1 MVYLRE
7 LELQDVAW
15 VCFYVGGY
23 EDEGFVDGGEPTVTA
38 IIFDFVVPGADPVAL
53 GAVPVAPLVVDL
65 AGDGVSAFLYGI
77 VRAEEQGVRS
87 TGAKRLSRDLRLAQ
101 GLSASRPLY

>member
-1 MVYLRE
+1 MSP
-7 LELQDVAW
+7 
-15 VCFYVGGY
+15 
-23 EDEGFVDGGEPTVTA
+23 GFAFTSAGTKTRDLLTVGEPTVTA

-87 TGAKRLSRDLRLAQ
+87 TGAKRLSRDLRL
-101 GLSASRPLY
+101 LSASRPLY